1 MFKDIVLNEIKEYA
15 QYCTRENADEGLFM
29 VLGVIRLFLRLNLIS
44 VEFME
49 MSVDLAFKE
58 NKAKKYSKN

>member
-1 MFKDIVLNEIKEYA
+1 MFKDIILNEIKEYA
-15 QYCTRENADEGLFM
+15 QYCTMENADEGLFM

-58 NKAKKYSKN
+58 NKIKKYSKN